1 MKTVAEL
8 YPEQAKRVGEDGLV
22 YLDVRAVPQIRLSG
36 LAWKEKNGNYHRM
49 DDAFESE
56 YTLGVNIRSN
66 NTSGVQATVKTNTK
80 TIGVHMVLNKPDFME
95 HMPDNGVAGVDI
107 FKGNG
112 LQKRFWQI
120 AACYNRESE
129 YTRVFSCDGQLEDY
143 TFNLPLYSGVEKM
156 EIGLLP
162 DAVISEPEPYAVQKP
177 VLVHGSSITQGGC
190 ASRPGNCYVNML
202 SRMLNVEIINLGF
215 SSNARGDEIVAK
227 LIAGLDISAFIYD
240 YDHNAADAKY
250 LKKTHKK
257 FFQIIRDAKPDL
269 PIIMMTKP
277 DYDDNPVEGEKR
289 KAVIYQTYMSAV
301 KAGDQN
307 VYFIDGSQ
315 LFGHDFFRDCC
326 TVDRNHPTDLGFSRM
341 AAGVAPV
348 LKLALGLV

>member
-8 YPEQAKRVGEDGLV
+8 YPEQAKQVGEDGLV
-22 YLDVRAVPQIRLSG
+22 YLDGADGSADSSFRISMGEKKWELS
-36 LAWKEKNGNYHRM
+36 RM

-162 DAVISEPEPYAVQKP
+162 DAIIAEPEPYAVQKP

-301 KAGDQN
+301 RRGIRMCILLMVLNCLVTISSVIAVLWTG
-307 VYFIDGSQ
+307 I
-315 LFGHDFFRDCC
+315 
-326 TVDRNHPTDLGFSRM
+326 TPTDLGFSRM